1 MNPERQE
8 EDAFGPILVPE
19 DAYYGAQTQRAIVNF
34 PVSGLTLPTAFI
46 HTLGLVKHHGASVNR
61 ELGLLDGTL
70 AEAICR
76 AAREVVDGKLD
87 RQFLVDVF
95 QTGSGTSTNMN
106 ANEVIA
112 GRANEILTGTK
123 GGKSPVH
130 PNDHVNLS
138 QSSNDVIPTVIHI
151 AALTEIKQRLLPAL
165 TLLHQSLEQK
175 AREFQDI
182 LKMGRTHLQDA
193 LPIRLGQEF
202 SGYARQVE
210 LAIRR
215 LKATEES
222 LAELALG
229 GTAVGSGVNAHPEF
243 ARRVIALLSAETGC
257 SFTEAG
263 NHFEA
268 QAAQDAAAETSG
280 ALKSVAISLGKIAND
295 LRWLASGPRCG
306 LGEINLPALQPGS
319 SIMPGK
325 VNPVIPEVVL
335 QVAAQV
341 IGNDA
346 AITIGCQGGF
356 FELNTMLPLIAYNLL
371 QSISLLSSA
380 AHLFARNA
388 IDGISANTEHCASTI
403 EQSLALATYL
413 VPLIGYDRAAA
424 IAKEAYRTGKTVREV
439 ALSKEVLSTEA
450 IEKAFSRIYAEGSQ

>member
-19 DAYYGAQTQRAIVNF
+19 EAYYGAQTQRAIANF

-46 HTLGLVKHHGASVNR
+46 RTLGLVKHYAAAVNR

-70 AEAICR
+70 AEAISR
-76 AAREVVDGKLD
+76 AAREVVAGKFD

-130 PNDHVNLS
+130 PNDHVNLC

-151 AALTEIKQRLLPAL
+151 AALTEIKQQLMPAL
-165 TLLHQSLEQK
+165 SVLHRSLEQK
-175 AREFQDI
+175 SQQFRDI

-193 LPIRLGQEF
+193 IPIRLGQEF

-229 GTAVGSGVNAHPEF
+229 GTAVGNGVNAHPEF
-243 ARRVIALLSAETGC
+243 ARRMIALLSAATGC
-257 SFTEAG
+257 SFIEAG

-280 ALKSVAISLGKIAND
+280 ALKSVAVSLGKIAND

-341 IGNDA
+341 IGNDT
-346 AITIGCQGGF
+346 AITLGCQGGC

-371 QSISLLSSA
+371 QSISSALLGGHPLRPERYRRDFRQCRTLRLNHRTEPGPGHLSRAPDRLRPGGRNRQRSSPDGKNR
-380 AHLFARNA
+380 AR
-388 IDGISANTEHCASTI
+388 SRP
-403 EQSLALATYL
+403 EQERALR
-413 VPLIGYDRAAA
+413 GRDR
-424 IAKEAYRTGKTVREV
+424 KGPVQD
-439 ALSKEVLSTEA
+439 L
-450 IEKAFSRIYAEGSQ
+450 